1 MDLSDA
7 LSTAA
12 AGMRVQSDKLDVI
25 TENLANAS
33 TTGYRARAFEVA
45 AVPSGLR
52 SSAASVEVQGALRR
66 TDVSTDVALA
76 GPGYFCLATPDGVR
90 YTRDGRFSVDA
101 GGYLASAQGH
111 RVLGTFGAV
120 RFPQGAKIDAAGNIM
135 TGKRAFDRL
144 RIVSFDRPCQ
154 SSDASGLSAQAG
166 AILSRSTARVQA
178 GFLEDSGVDAIS
190 QMTAL
195 IAAQRA
201 FEANQKSVQQADETL
216 KRAVT
221 DVPAV
226 RS

>member
-12 AGMRVQSDKLDVI
+12 GGMRVQSDKLDVI
-25 TENLANAS
+25 AENLANAS
-33 TTGYRARAFEVA
+33 TTGYRAHTFEVA
-45 AVPSGLR
+45 AADGGLR
-52 SSAASVEVQGALRR
+52 SSTASEESQGALRR
-66 TDVSTDVALA
+66 TGVSTDLALV

-101 GGYLASAQGH
+101 DGYLTSAQGH
-111 RVLGTFGAV
+111 RVLGSFGAV
-120 RFPQGAKIDAAGNIM
+120 RFPHGASIDRAGNVMI
-135 TGKRAFDRL
+135 GKRAFDRL
-144 RIVSFDRPCQ
+144 RIAAFDRPLQ
-154 SSDASGLSAQAG
+154 GGDSSGFFAEMRTV
-166 AILSRSTARVQA
+166 ISRSTARVQS

-195 IAAQRA
+195 ITAQRA

-216 KRAVT
+216 KRVVT